1 MKDMQILN
9 TKTENELYQSMIQEA
24 AKARN
29 EIKCAEADIRKANS
43 RLSFIV
49 VLANELLNRDKKEK

>member
-1 MKDMQILN
+1 MEILN
-9 TKTENELYQSMIQEA
+9 TKTQESLYKSIIQEA

-29 EIKCAEADIRKANS
+29 EIKCAEADIKKANN

-49 VLANELLNRDKKEK
+49 VLANELLNRTDKKEK

>member
-1 MKDMQILN
+1 MQILN

>member
-1 MKDMQILN
+1 MQVLN
-9 TKTENELYQSMIQEA
+9 TKTEKELYQSMIQEA

-29 EIKCAEADIRKANS
+29 EIKCAEADIKKANS